1 LPFVWIVKLPAKQ
14 SDPSVPVVAA
24 SLIAGVFFSGMAGGV
39 AFPTLP
45 RLGPVL
51 GISPFLVGLILAIN
65 RMTRLVMNTPA
76 GSILDRFGTRK
87 PMLIGFGLMPL
98 APFGYILGL
107 NPGPVPL
114 SSARIFLLSRG
125 IWGVGSAFVFVGA
138 FSTITHVTTPDNRGR
153 WTGYMRGGQSMGFP
167 TGLVVGG
174 LVTDAFGYAQAF
186 AVAGVAGILAM
197 VVAFLVIPNVN
208 ADVGQ
213 AGGIRAIPGMIQRDP
228 RIGTVGFVNFA
239 VRFLFA
245 GVLLSTVV
253 LYAETFGIRIPGV
266 SEVGVS
272 GMVMAASVVASSSA
286 TVVAGRYSDAL
297 SNRALVT
304 VPALGLLALG
314 FVLLVFV
321 PTLVGS
327 VLGVVLIGFGVGGSN
342 PPLLAY
348 LGDIS
353 PSGDVGKLGGVYNV
367 FGDVGSSLGP
377 IVAIPAVHIIG
388 FRVGYLLCAGLVI
401 IAAALV
407 AATLFGAPP
416 TPVKGIGAP
425 ADD

>member
-1 LPFVWIVKLPAKQ
+1 
-14 SDPSVPVVAA
+14 VPVVAA
-24 SLIAGVFFSGMAGGV
+24 SLIAGVFFAGLAGGV

-87 PMLIGFGLMPL
+87 PMLIGFALMPIT
-98 APFGYILGL
+98 PFGYIVGL
-107 NPGPVPL
+107 DPGPLPL
-114 SSARIFLLSRG
+114 SSATVFLLSRG

-153 WTGYMRGGQSMGFP
+153 WVGYMRGGQSMGFP

-174 LVTDAFGYAQAF
+174 LVTDAFGYAPAF
-186 AVAGVAGILAM
+186 ALAGIAGVFAT
-197 VVAFLVIPNVN
+197 VVAFFVIPNVN

-213 AGGIRAIPGMIQRDP
+213 AAGIRAIPEMVRRDP

-297 SNRALVT
+297 PNRAMIT
-304 VPALGLLALG
+304 IPALGLLALG

-327 VLGVVLIGFGVGGSN
+327 VIGVVLIGFGVGGSN

-377 IVAIPAVHIIG
+377 IVAIPAVHAIG
-388 FRVGYLLCAGLVI
+388 FTAGYLLCAGLVVV
-401 IAAALV
+401 AGALV
-407 AATLFGAPP
+407 GATLLGAPP
-416 TPVKGIGAP
+416 RPPEAMTAT

>member
-1 LPFVWIVKLPAKQ
+1 VKLPAKQ
-14 SDPSVPVVAA
+14 EDPSVPVVAA
-24 SLIAGVFFSGMAGGV
+24 SLIAGVFFAGLAGGV

-87 PMLIGFGLMPL
+87 PMLIGFALMPIT
-98 APFGYILGL
+98 PFGYILGL
-107 NPGPVPL
+107 DPGPVPL
-114 SSARIFLLSRG
+114 SSATIFLLSRG

-174 LVTDAFGYAQAF
+174 LVTDAFGYAPAF
-186 AVAGVAGILAM
+186 ALAGVAGVFATL
-197 VVAFLVIPNVN
+197 VAFFVIPNVN

-213 AGGIRAIPGMIQRDP
+213 AAGVRAIPGMIRRDP

-266 SEVGVS
+266 SEIGVS

-297 SNRALVT
+297 PNRAMIT
-304 VPALGLLALG
+304 IPALGLLALG
-314 FVLLVFV
+314 FVLLVFL
-321 PTLVGS
+321 PTLLGS

-353 PSGDVGKLGGVYNV
+353 PSGDVGKMGGVYNV

-377 IVAIPAVHIIG
+377 VVAIPAVHAIG
-388 FRVGYLLCAGLVI
+388 FTAGYLLCAGLVVV
-401 IAAALV
+401 AGVLV
-407 AATLFGAPP
+407 GATLLGAPP
-416 TPVKGIGAP
+416 TPREGVAAP
-425 ADD
+425 MDD

>member
-1 LPFVWIVKLPAKQ
+1 VKLPAKQ
-14 SDPSVPVVAA
+14 EDPSVPVVAA
-24 SLIAGVFFSGMAGGV
+24 SLIAGVFFAGLAGGV

-65 RMTRLVMNTPA
+65 RMTRLLMNTPA

-87 PMLIGFGLMPL
+87 PMLIGFALMPIT
-98 APFGYILGL
+98 PFGYIVGL
-107 NPGPVPL
+107 DPGPLPL
-114 SSARIFLLSRG
+114 SSATVFLLSRG
-125 IWGVGSAFVFVGA
+125 LWGVGSAFVFVGA

-174 LVTDAFGYAQAF
+174 LVTDAFGYAPAF
-186 AVAGVAGILAM
+186 ALAGIAGVFAT
-197 VVAFLVIPNVN
+197 VVAFFVIPNVN

-213 AGGIRAIPGMIQRDP
+213 AAGIRAIPGMIRRDP

-266 SEVGVS
+266 SEIGVS

-286 TVVAGRYSDAL
+286 TSSGSCRAFWMAIASWSATARRTRTSLSPRAFLDPAWTSNTPNKKPSAL
-297 SNRALVT
+297 SGTAT
-304 VPALGLLALG
+304 SDIVPPKPGWE
-314 FVLLVFV
+314 
-321 PTLVGS
+321 
-327 VLGVVLIGFGVGGSN
+327 
-342 PPLLAY
+342 
-348 LGDIS
+348 
-353 PSGDVGKLGGVYNV
+353 
-367 FGDVGSSLGP
+367 
-377 IVAIPAVHIIG
+377 
-388 FRVGYLLCAGLVI
+388 R
-401 IAAALV
+401 
-407 AATLFGAPP
+407 
-416 TPVKGIGAP
+416 
-425 ADD
+425 

>member
-1 LPFVWIVKLPAKQ
+1 M
-14 SDPSVPVVAA
+14 PVVAA
-24 SLIAGVFFSGMAGGV
+24 SLIAGVFFSGLAGGV

-87 PMLIGFGLMPL
+87 PMLIGFALMPIT
-98 APFGYILGL
+98 PFGYIVGL
-107 NPGPVPL
+107 DPGPLPL
-114 SSARIFLLSRG
+114 SSATVFLLARG
-125 IWGVGSAFVFVGA
+125 LWGIGSAFVFVGA
-138 FSTITHVTTPDNRGR
+138 FSTITHVTTTDNRGR
-153 WTGYMRGGQSMGFP
+153 WVGYMRGGQSMGFP

-174 LVTDAFGYAQAF
+174 LVTDAFGYAPAF
-186 AVAGVAGILAM
+186 ALAGVAGMFAA
-197 VVAFLVIPNVN
+197 VVAFFVIPNVN

-213 AGGIRAIPGMIQRDP
+213 AAGIRAIPGMVRRDP

-266 SEVGVS
+266 SEIGVS
-272 GMVMAASVVASSSA
+272 GVVMAASVVASSSA

-297 SNRALVT
+297 PNRAMIT

-314 FVLLVFV
+314 FVLLVLV

-377 IVAIPAVHIIG
+377 IVAMPAVYAIG
-388 FRVGYLLCAGLVI
+388 FEMGYLLCAGLVVV
-401 IAAALV
+401 AAVLV
-407 AATLFGAPP
+407 AATLLGAPP
-416 TPVKGIGAP
+416 EPIEGVGAP

>member
-1 LPFVWIVKLPAKQ
+1 VNLPA
-14 SDPSVPVVAA
+14 SRDDPSVPVVAA
-24 SLIAGVFFSGMAGGV
+24 SLIVGVFFAGVAGGV

-65 RMTRLVMNTPA
+65 RMTRLVLNTPA
-76 GSILDRFGTRK
+76 GSILDRLGTRK
-87 PMLIGFGLMPL
+87 PMLFGFALMPL

-107 NPGPVPL
+107 DPGPLPL
-114 SSARIFLLSRG
+114 SSATVFLLARG
-125 IWGVGSAFVFVGA
+125 VWGVGSAFVFVGA
-138 FSTITHVTTPDNRGR
+138 FSTITHVTTPENRGR

-174 LVTDAFGYAQAF
+174 LVTDAFGYAPAF
-186 AVAGVAGILAM
+186 SLAGIAGIFAT
-197 VVAFLVIPNVN
+197 VVAFFVIPNVN

-213 AGGIRAIPGMIQRDP
+213 GAGIRAIPGLVRRDP

-245 GVLLSTVV
+245 GVLISTVV
-253 LYAETFGIRIPGV
+253 LYAETFGIRISGV

-272 GMVMAASVVASSSA
+272 GVVMAASVVASSGA

-297 SNRALVT
+297 PNRALIT
-304 VPALGLLALG
+304 VPALGVLALG

-321 PTLVGS
+321 PTLLGS
-327 VLGVVLIGFGVGGSN
+327 MLGVVLVGFGVGGSN

-377 IVAIPAVHIIG
+377 VVAIPAVHAVG
-388 FRVGYLLCAGLVI
+388 FRVSYLVCAGLVVV
-401 IAAALV
+401 AGALV
-407 AATLFGAPP
+407 AATLLGAPP
-416 TPVKGIGAP
+416 TPPETATSP